1 MIKKNTNKSAF
12 NWYVNKIKY
21 LITTIE
27 QISKNRANNKAKAKK
42 KKNKRKK
49 HTYKQNKNKN
59 KKKKLKT
66 KNTIKGKKE
75 NNFFFEKIK
84 MAVIEI

>member
-27 QISKNRANNKAKAKK
+27 QISKNRANNKAKAKAK
-42 KKNKRKK
+42 KKTKEKN
-49 HTYKQNKNKN
+49 HTYKQNKN

>member
-42 KKNKRKK
+42 KKTKEKK
-49 HTYKQNKNKN
+49 HTYKQNKNKR
-59 KKKKLKT
+59 KKLKT